1 MVEKPYFNE
10 TSIILC
16 VSMLLFLNLIREQ
29 WSHYYGSHAAMTSIT
44 AIPPSIKGSGFPEMK
59 AMLFGKAGR
68 PGIIPWMQGPSPKY
82 FPYHHSIRASDI
94 LILHNC
100 IHICN
105 ICIYIYILY
114 LCQYVSYHTIL
125 GQSNSYNC
133 VCYLILILT
142 AEKSVFCTPYISCES
157 VVGHARLALGET
169 ILTTESRCSL
179 IFWPSECSSPK
190 PLHWL
195 WEWVLV
201 YPLATRL
208 QLVSLA
214 LRI

>member
-1 MVEKPYFNE
+1 MYVAI
-10 TSIILC
+10 SIGNVLWGA
-16 VSMLLFLNLIREQ
+16 V
-29 WSHYYGSHAAMTSIT
+29 GSRLYWYASI
-44 AIPPSIKGSGFPEMK
+44 MK
-59 AMLFGKAGR
+59 EWTHMCHVFGKTIYIG
-68 PGIIPWMQGPSPKY
+68 
-82 FPYHHSIRASDI
+82 FV
-94 LILHNC
+94 
-100 IHICN
+100 
-105 ICIYIYILY
+105 YIYILY

-125 GQSNSYNC
+125 GQSNSYNY